1 MIQKFEFKGLDMKGA
16 YEITPFYATDER
28 GGFIKDY
35 NIDAFKQNGIDHELK
50 EVFYTISKKG
60 VIRAMHFRRLYTYL
74 SILATAIWCW
84 RILSLAINVVRCFMV
99 KVMPA

>member
-60 VIRAMHFRRLYTYL
+60 VIRAMHFQLCLLYT
-74 SILATAIWCW
+74 SPSP
-84 RILSLAINVVRCFMV
+84 RD
-99 KVMPA
+99 